1 MAFCLLYGGF
11 GNEEKVSDIVEWE
24 GYVERIT
31 FRNEENGYT
40 VLFLADPED
49 GDEVCCVGNFSFV
62 SEGSYLHVSGKEVIH
77 PNYGAQIRVEQYEEK
92 QPADNMA
99 IERYLGSGAIKGV
112 GPALAAR
119 IVKRFGEDS
128 FDIIERE
135 PERLAE
141 VKGISIKMAVKI
153 AEQFNEKRQMRQA
166 MLFLQDYGISMNMAV
181 KIYKIY
187 GDEMYEVLQKNP
199 YKLAEDVQGIGFKIA
214 DSIARKAG
222 FGQDSEYRI
231 QAGVLYCLQQSGSQG
246 HCYLPET
253 ELVRLAAE
261 LLMVD
266 ISQVTEQL
274 ERMTLNK
281 EIIIQE
287 IAGERRMY
295 SSTLYYMELNCA
307 RMLLDLNLSYEVDAA
322 ALERRICQIERQQ
335 QITLDDLQ
343 KAAVFQAV
351 QNGVT
356 IITGGPGTGK
366 TTTINTILQVL
377 DLEGL
382 DILLAAPTGRAAK
395 RMSETSGWEA
405 QTIHR
410 LLELNGGVSLDGDD
424 KSAMHFERN
433 EKQPLEADVVI
444 VDEFS
449 MVDIYLVNALLRAIV
464 PGTRLIMVG
473 DVNQLPSVGPGN
485 VLKDMIQSEFCPVVR
500 LNRIFRQAAESQ
512 IVVNAHRINA
522 GEEIALQNQT
532 PDFLHLERRDSQS
545 VIDVVVQLIMQK
557 LPPHV
562 NASVYDIQVLTPMRK
577 GDLGVEHLNQILQQ
591 YMNPQDSG
599 KQQREFHGV
608 LFREQDKVMQ
618 IRNDYQIK
626 WVKKTR
632 FGDVFEE
639 GTGVFNG
646 DMGVIREILV
656 VDETVVVEFEEG
668 KLVEYDFNQMD
679 EMELAYAITI
689 HKSQGS
695 EYPAVVLPLL
705 GGPRMLMNRN
715 LLYTA
720 VTRAKKC
727 VVTVGNQQV
736 IQGMIHNVNEQK
748 RYSSLRQRIKEMEE
762 EDSEAFS

>member
-1 MAFCLLYGGF
+1 M
-11 GNEEKVSDIVEWE
+11 NDIVEWE

-40 VLFLADPED
+40 VLFLADSES
-49 GDEVCCVGNFSFV
+49 GDEVCCVGNFSYI
-62 SEGSYLHVSGKEVIH
+62 SEGSYLQIFGREVIH
-77 PNYGAQIRVEQYEEK
+77 PNYGAQIQVDRYEEK
-92 QPADNMA
+92 QPTDSIA

-141 VKGISIKMAVKI
+141 VKGISMKMAVKI
-153 AEQFNEKRQMRQA
+153 AEQFGEKRQMRQA

-187 GDEMYEVLQKNP
+187 GDKMYEVLQKNP
-199 YKLAEDVQGIGFKIA
+199 YKLADDIQGIGFKIA
-214 DSIARKAG
+214 DSIARRAG
-222 FGQDSEYRI
+222 FQQDSEYRI
-231 QAGVLYCLQQSGSQG
+231 QAGILYQLQQSGSQG
-246 HCYLPET
+246 HCYLPEG
-253 ELVRLAAE
+253 ELVQLTAE
-261 LLMVD
+261 LLLVD
-266 ISQVTEQL
+266 EERIREQL
-274 ERMTLNK
+274 ECMTLNK
-281 EIIIQE
+281 EVVIQE
-287 IAGERRMY
+287 NEGERYLY
-295 SSTLYYMELNCA
+295 SSTLYYMELNSA
-307 RMLLDLNLSYEVDAA
+307 RMLLDLNLSYELDEA
-322 ALERRICQIERQQ
+322 ALDRRVGQIERQE
-335 QITLDDLQ
+335 QIELDALQ
-343 KAAVFQAV
+343 RDAVYQAV

-410 LLELNGGVSLDGDD
+410 LLELNGGVDLEGED
-424 KSAMHFERN
+424 KRTMHFERN
-433 EKQPLEADVVI
+433 EKQPLEADVII

-449 MVDIYLVNALLRAIV
+449 MVDIYLMNALLRAIV

-485 VLKDMIQSEFCPVVR
+485 VLKDMILSGFCPVVR

-512 IVVNAHRINA
+512 IVVNAHKINS
-522 GEEIALQNQT
+522 GEEISLGSQT
-532 PDFLHLERRDSQS
+532 PDFLHLERQDSAS
-545 VIDVVVQLIMQK
+545 VINVVIQLIMQK

-562 NASVYDIQVLTPMRK
+562 DASVYDIQVLTPMRK
-577 GDLGVEHLNQILQQ
+577 GELGVEHLNQVLQQ
-591 YMNPQDSG
+591 YMNPPEPG
-599 KQQREFHGV
+599 KVEREFHSV

-618 IRNDYQIK
+618 IRNDYQIT
-626 WVKKTR
+626 WSKKTR
-632 FGDVFEE
+632 YGDVFEE

-646 DMGVIREILV
+646 DTGVIREIHAV
-656 VDETVVVEFEEG
+656 EETVVVEFDEG
-668 KLVEYDFNQMD
+668 KVVEYDFNQMD

-695 EYPAVVLPLL
+695 EYPAVVLPIL

-727 VVTVGNQQV
+727 VVTVGNGQM
-736 IQGMIHNVNEQK
+736 IQRMIHNVNEQK
-748 RYSSLRQRIKEMEE
+748 RYSSLCRRIKEMEE
-762 EDSEAFS
+762 EDSEIYR

>member
-1 MAFCLLYGGF
+1 MWGKCVESEA
-11 GNEEKVSDIVEWE
+11 EVSEIVEWE

-40 VLFLADPED
+40 VMFLADSEN
-49 GDEVCCVGNFSFV
+49 GDEVCCVGSFSYL
-62 SEGSYLHVSGKEVIH
+62 SEGSYLHITGREVIH
-77 PNYGAQIRVEQYEEK
+77 PNYGAQIQVDHYEEK
-92 QPADNMA
+92 QPTDSIA

-112 GPALAAR
+112 GSALAAR

-141 VKGISIKMAVKI
+141 VKGISMKMAVKI
-153 AEQFNEKRQMRQA
+153 AEQFQEKRQMRQA

-199 YKLAEDVQGIGFKIA
+199 YKLADDVQGIGFKIA

-222 FGQDSEYRI
+222 FERDSEYRI
-231 QAGVLYCLQQSGSQG
+231 QAGVLYCLQQSGTQG
-246 HCYLPET
+246 HCYLPER
-253 ELVRLAAE
+253 ELVQAASE
-261 LLMVD
+261 LLLIDVER
-266 ISQVTEQL
+266 ILEQL
-274 ERMTLNK
+274 EHMTLNK
-281 EIIIQE
+281 EVIIQE
-287 IAGERRMY
+287 SEGERHMY

-307 RMLLDLNLSYEVDAA
+307 RMLLDLNLSYELDET
-322 ALERRICQIERQQ
+322 ALERRICQIEQQ
-335 QITLDDLQ
+335 EQMELDELQ
-343 KAAVFQAV
+343 RMAVFQAV

-395 RMSETSGWEA
+395 RMSETSNWEA

-410 LLELNGGVSLDGDD
+410 LLELNGGVNMEGQD
-424 KSAMHFERN
+424 KLSMHFERN

-449 MVDIYLVNALLRAIV
+449 MVDIYLMNALLRAIV

-485 VLKDMIQSEFCPVVR
+485 VLKDMIRSGFCPVVR

-512 IVVNAHRINA
+512 IIINAHKINA
-522 GEEIALQNQT
+522 GEEISLQSQS
-532 PDFLHLERRDSQS
+532 PDFLHLERQDNAS
-545 VIDVVVQLIMQK
+545 VINVAVQLIMQK

-562 NASVYDIQVLTPMRK
+562 EASVYDIQVLTPMRK
-577 GDLGVEHLNQILQQ
+577 GDLGVEHLNLVLQQ
-591 YMNPQDSG
+591 YMNPPEPG
-599 KQQREFHGV
+599 KKEREFHGV

-618 IRNDYQIK
+618 IRNDYQIEWK
-626 WVKKTR
+626 KKTR

-646 DMGVIREILV
+646 DTGVIREIHPV
-656 VDETVVVEFEEG
+656 EETVVVEFDEG
-668 KLVEYDFNQMD
+668 KLVEYDFGQMD

-695 EYPAVVLPLL
+695 EYPAVILPLL

-727 VVTVGNQQV
+727 VVTVGDAQT
-736 IQGMIHNVNEQK
+736 IQRMIHNVNEQK
-748 RYSSLRQRIKEMEE
+748 RYSSLCKRIMEMEE
-762 EDSEAFS
+762 EDSEYYH

>member
-1 MAFCLLYGGF
+1 MS
-11 GNEEKVSDIVEWE
+11 EVIEWE

-40 VLFLADPED
+40 VLFLADPE
-49 GDEVCCVGNFSFV
+49 GEDEVCCVGNFSYI
-62 SEGSYLHVSGKEVIH
+62 SEGAYLHITGREVVH

-92 QPADNMA
+92 QPTDDRAV
-99 IERYLGSGAIKGV
+99 ERYLGSGAIKGV

-119 IVKRFGEDS
+119 IVKRFGQDS

-141 VKGISIKMAVKI
+141 IKGISMKMAIRI
-153 AEQFNEKRQMRQA
+153 AEQFGEKRQMRQA
-166 MLFLQDYGISMNMAV
+166 MLFLQEYGISMNMAV
-181 KIYKIY
+181 KIYKAY
-187 GDEMYEVLQKNP
+187 GDEMYEILQKNP
-199 YKLAEDVQGIGFKIA
+199 YKLAEDIQGIGFKIA
-214 DSIARKAG
+214 DSIAQRAG
-222 FGQDSEYRI
+222 FEADSAYRI
-231 QAGVLYCLQQSGSQG
+231 QAGILYCLQQSGSQG
-246 HCYLPET
+246 HCYLPEQ
-253 ELVRLAAE
+253 ELICTTSE
-261 LLMVD
+261 LLLVERE
-266 ISQVTEQL
+266 QVSDQL
-274 ERMTLNK
+274 EHMALNK
-281 EIIIQE
+281 EVILQE
-287 IAGERRMY
+287 VSGERRMY

-307 RMLLDLNLSYEVDAA
+307 RMLLDLNLTYEIDEE
-322 ALERRICQIERQQ
+322 ALERRIRQIERQE
-335 QITLDDLQ
+335 QIELDGLQ
-343 KAAVFQAV
+343 RGAVFQAV

-395 RMSETSGWEA
+395 RMSETSDWEA

-410 LLELNGGVSLDGDD
+410 LLELNGGVMEGGD
-424 KSAMHFERN
+424 KLSMHFERN
-433 EKQPLEADVVI
+433 EKQPLEADVII

-449 MVDIYLVNALLRAIV
+449 MVDIYLMNALLRAIV

-485 VLKDMIQSEFCPVVR
+485 VLRDMIQSAFCPVVR

-512 IVVNAHRINA
+512 IIVNAHKINA
-522 GEEIALQNQT
+522 GEEIPLNNQS
-532 PDFLHLERRDSQS
+532 PDFLHLERTDNQS
-545 VIDVVVQLIMQK
+545 ILNVAVQLIMQK

-562 NASVYDIQVLTPMRK
+562 DASVYDIQVLTPMRK
-577 GDLGVEHLNQILQQ
+577 GELGVEHLNQILQQ
-591 YMNPQDSG
+591 YMNPPEPG
-599 KQQREFHGV
+599 KQEREFHGI

-618 IRNDYQIK
+618 IRNDYQIP
-626 WVKKTR
+626 WSKKTKY
-632 FGDVFEE
+632 GDVYEE

-646 DMGVIREILV
+646 DTGIIREIFP

-668 KLVEYDFNQMD
+668 KLVEYDFNKMD

-727 VVTVGNQQV
+727 VVTVGSNRA

-748 RYSSLRQRIKEMEE
+748 RYSSLCQRIREMEE
-762 EDSEAFS
+762 EDSELYR

>member
-1 MAFCLLYGGF
+1 M
-11 GNEEKVSDIVEWE
+11 NDIVEWE

-40 VLFLADPED
+40 VLFLADSD
-49 GDEVCCVGNFSFV
+49 SGDEVCCVGNFSYV
-62 SEGSYLHVSGKEVIH
+62 SEGSYLHISGREVIH
-77 PNYGAQIRVEQYEEK
+77 PNYGAQIQVDRYEEK
-92 QPADNMA
+92 QPTDSIA

-128 FDIIERE
+128 FEIIERE

-141 VKGISIKMAVKI
+141 VKGISMKMAVKI
-153 AEQFNEKRQMRQA
+153 AEQFGEKRQMRQA

-199 YKLAEDVQGIGFKIA
+199 YKLADDIQGIGFKIA

-222 FGQDSEYRI
+222 FQQDSEYRI
-231 QAGVLYCLQQSGSQG
+231 QAGILYQLQQSGSQG
-246 HCYLPET
+246 HCYLPEG
-253 ELVRLAAE
+253 ELVQLTAE
-261 LLMVD
+261 LLLVD
-266 ISQVTEQL
+266 EERILEQL
-274 ERMTLNK
+274 EHMTLNK
-281 EIIIQE
+281 ELVIQE
-287 IAGERRMY
+287 NAGERYLY

-307 RMLLDLNLSYEVDAA
+307 RMLLDLNLSYELDEA
-322 ALERRICQIERQQ
+322 ALERRVCQIERQE
-335 QITLDDLQ
+335 QIELDELQ
-343 KAAVFQAV
+343 RNAVYQAV

-410 LLELNGGVSLDGDD
+410 LLELNGGVDLEGED
-424 KSAMHFERN
+424 KRAMHFERN
-433 EKQPLEADVVI
+433 EKQPLEADVII

-449 MVDIYLVNALLRAIV
+449 MVDIYLMNALLRAIV

-485 VLKDMIQSEFCPVVR
+485 VLKDMIHSGFCPVVR

-512 IVVNAHRINA
+512 IVVNAHKINA
-522 GEEIALQNQT
+522 GEEIALGSQT
-532 PDFLHLERRDSQS
+532 PDFLHLERQDSAS
-545 VIDVVVQLIMQK
+545 IINVVIQLVMQK

-562 NASVYDIQVLTPMRK
+562 DASVYDIQVLTPMRK
-577 GDLGVEHLNQILQQ
+577 GELGVEHLNQVLQQ
-591 YMNPQDSG
+591 YMNPPEPG
-599 KQQREFHGV
+599 KIEREFHGV
-608 LFREQDKVMQ
+608 LFRENDKVMQ
-618 IRNDYQIK
+618 IRNDYQIP
-626 WVKKTR
+626 WSKKTR
-632 FGDVFEE
+632 YGDVFEE

-646 DMGVIREILV
+646 DTGVIREIHTV
-656 VDETVVVEFEEG
+656 EETVVVEFDEG
-668 KLVEYDFNQMD
+668 KVVEYDFNQMD

-705 GGPRMLMNRN
+705 SGPRMLMNRN

-727 VVTVGNQQV
+727 VVTVGDSQT
-736 IQGMIHNVNEQK
+736 IQRMIHNVNEQK
-748 RYSSLRQRIKEMEE
+748 RYSSLCRRIKEMEE
-762 EDSEAFS
+762 EDSEIYR

>member
-1 MAFCLLYGGF
+1 M
-11 GNEEKVSDIVEWE
+11 SDIVEWE

-40 VLFLADPED
+40 VMFLADSEN
-49 GDEVCCVGNFSFV
+49 GDEVCCVGSFSYLT
-62 SEGSYLHVSGKEVIH
+62 EGSYLRIIGREVIH
-77 PNYGAQIRVEQYEEK
+77 PNYGAQIQVDRYEEK
-92 QPADNMA
+92 QPTNGIA

-141 VKGISIKMAVKI
+141 VKGISMKMAVKI
-153 AEQFNEKRQMRQA
+153 AEQFQEKRQMRQA
-166 MLFLQDYGISMNMAV
+166 MLFLQDYGISVNMAV
-181 KIYKIY
+181 KIYKVY

-199 YKLAEDVQGIGFKIA
+199 YKLADDIQGIGFKIA

-222 FGQDSEYRI
+222 FEPDSEYRI
-231 QAGVLYCLQQSGSQG
+231 QAGVLYCLQQSGTQG
-246 HCYLPET
+246 HCYLPER
-253 ELVRLAAE
+253 ELVQAASRL
-261 LLMVD
+261 LLVD
-266 ISQVTEQL
+266 ADRIMKQL
-274 ERMTLNK
+274 EHMTLNK

-287 IAGERRMY
+287 SEGERHMY

-307 RMLLDLNLSYEVDAA
+307 RMLLDLNLTYELDEA
-322 ALERRICQIERQQ
+322 ALDRRILQIERQEQ
-335 QITLDDLQ
+335 MELDGLQ
-343 KAAVFQAV
+343 RMAVFQAV

-395 RMSETSGWEA
+395 RMSETSAWEA

-410 LLELNGGVSLDGDD
+410 LLELNGGVNMEGQD
-424 KSAMHFERN
+424 KISMHFERN

-449 MVDIYLVNALLRAIV
+449 MVDIYLMNALLRAIV

-485 VLKDMIQSEFCPVVR
+485 VLKDMILSGFCPVVR

-512 IVVNAHRINA
+512 IIINAHKINA
-522 GEEIALQNQT
+522 GEEISLQNQS
-532 PDFLHLERRDSQS
+532 PDFLHLERQDSAS
-545 VIDVVVQLIMQK
+545 IINVAIQLIMQK

-562 NASVYDIQVLTPMRK
+562 EASVYDIQVLTPMRK
-577 GDLGVEHLNQILQQ
+577 GELGVEHLNLVLQQ
-591 YMNPQDSG
+591 YMNPPEPG
-599 KQQREFHGV
+599 KTEREFHGV
-608 LFREQDKVMQ
+608 LFRENDKVMQ
-618 IRNDYQIK
+618 IRNDYQILWK
-626 WVKKTR
+626 KKTQ

-646 DMGVIREILV
+646 DTGVIREIHTV
-656 VDETVVVEFEEG
+656 EETVVVEFDEG
-668 KLVEYDFNQMD
+668 KLVEYDFSQMD

-727 VVTVGNQQV
+727 VVTVGDAQT

-748 RYSSLRQRIKEMEE
+748 RYSSLCKRIKEMEE
-762 EDSEAFS
+762 EDSEYYH